1 MKITQS
7 QLRKIIAE
15 EIKEGFLD
23 RFRGGDAEPPLDT
36 RGGAA
41 EGRARNYAREQALG
55 AAVALE
61 AAADTFEAEGLEELQ
76 AEVTALAR
84 SVREFYKRLRMA

>member
-36 RGGAA
+36 RAGAA
-41 EGRARNYAREQALG
+41 EGGARNYARER
-55 AAVALE
+55 ALE
-61 AAADTFEAEGLEELQ
+61 AAAALDAAADTFEAEGLEELQ
-76 AEVTALAR
+76 AEAAALSR
-84 SVREFYKRLRMA
+84 SVREFYARLRRT

>member
-23 RFRGGDAEPPLDT
+23 RMRGGDAEPPLDT
-36 RGGAA
+36 RAGAA
-41 EGRARNYAREQALG
+41 EGRARNYARERALE

-61 AAADTFEAEGLEELQ
+61 AASDTFETEGLEGLQ
-76 AEVTALAR
+76 AEASDLANL
-84 SVREFYKRLRMA
+84 VREFYARLRRA